1 MRGLGGAQ
9 DTEVVLLT
17 DKRCLFSAV
26 ISSRA
31 ALPPSSGAV
40 HANTHSSSKAQVGLC
55 VFICIFSCSVRLFL
69 LQQ

>member
-26 ISSRA
+26 IS
-31 ALPPSSGAV
+31 GAV

-55 VFICIFSCSVRLFL
+55 AFICIFSCSVRLFL